1 MRDGEKVERLTESL
15 VDWAAASRP
24 MKGATESGDAFLVR
38 ELPSAAMIAVVDG
51 LGHGAAAAMAA
62 RQALASLREGE
73 EEPMA
78 MLERCHEALRSTRGV
93 VLDLVRFDATRDLL
107 TRLGVGTIQG
117 ILLHADRNAD
127 PRERMLFRQGGV
139 VGRQLPPLRSE
150 VLAVGPGDTLIL
162 ATDGI
167 HHDFTEGLT
176 CAGPLQPKVD
186 RILARHWNG
195 TDDALVVAVRYKGA
209 LA

>member
-1 MRDGEKVERLTESL
+1 MRDGEEMERLTDSL
-15 VDWAAASRP
+15 VEWAVASRP
-24 MKGATESGDAFLVR
+24 MTGAAVSGDAFLVR
-38 ELPSAAMIAVVDG
+38 ELPSAAMVAVVDG
-51 LGHGAAAAMAA
+51 LGHGSAAAAAA
-62 RQALASLREGE
+62 HQALASLREGD

-117 ILLHADRNAD
+117 VLLHADRHAD
-127 PRERMLFRQGGV
+127 PRQRMLFRQGGV
-139 VGRQLPPLRSE
+139 LGRQLPPLRGE
-150 VLAVGPGDTLIL
+150 VLAVEPGDTLIL

-167 HHDFTEGLT
+167 HHAFTEGLT

-186 RILARHWNG
+186 RILARHWNR
-195 TDDALVVAVRYKGA
+195 TDDGMVVAVRYKGA
-209 LA
+209 IP